1 MVAALAVFATFAC
14 GGRAVVGDPPTAGPG
29 TSDGGGETSAR
40 ADAEPADEFTVGGV
54 WRDDSDYGVRSWAGV
69 DPATEPQTGE
79 PESVEAAD
87 AGAPV
92 DTAPG
97 SNRAN
102 AGKVGGD
109 ASATE
114 GQPPRPT
121 TPPVPAPSPPEAP
134 DPTPPGEA
142 IPRPVGILGQAQAA
156 IVAAEVGGV
165 IGQGTAQALT
175 AKIDAALA
183 GLAADGP
190 ATRACGPLAALVN
203 LVNAQDGQAVP
214 ATLADELLSAARSAS
229 RALACS

>member
-1 MVAALAVFATFAC
+1 MRRRSGAVRMGGHSVSNGSAPARRWRRDAPLVMVAALAVFATFAC
-14 GGRAVVGDPPTAGPG
+14 GGPAVVGDPPTAGPG

-142 IPRPVGILGQAQAA
+142 IPRPVRSW
-156 IVAAEVGGV
+156 
-165 IGQGTAQALT
+165 
-175 AKIDAALA
+175 
-183 GLAADGP
+183 P
-190 ATRACGPLAALVN
+190 PR
-203 LVNAQDGQAVP
+203 
-214 ATLADELLSAARSAS
+214 SAA
-229 RALACS
+229 